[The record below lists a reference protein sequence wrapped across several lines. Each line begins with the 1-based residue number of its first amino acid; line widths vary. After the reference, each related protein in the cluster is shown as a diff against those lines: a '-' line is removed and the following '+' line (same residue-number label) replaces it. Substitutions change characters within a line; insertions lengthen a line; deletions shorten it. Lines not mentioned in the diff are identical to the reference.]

1 MLKLEELENEISQL
15 KALLSSRPAVDQQAT
30 PANSM
35 SSSIPQANPFD
46 QLIGQSTSP
55 LQNDATIENADLLS
69 AHLSGGS
76 TITRSSWQELPRDF
90 MLSQGLSGEPNATGR
105 ANFAWTDH
113 QQVVEQGP
121 QSEWIHNNATFTIR
135 KTLLPDAVAGGLA
148 SHGDAEQWFQ
158 CFFEGS
164 DRLVPVFST
173 SDTFQSV
180 RERSSLLFDVILTIG
195 CKIYG
200 GSGSP
205 QYQSMHRHLRQRI
218 SNYVLSSLVVSSI
231 ETIQALLVLSCYWEK
246 SWLFMDLALWM
257 AQELKLPDAVEQMMT
272 RLAGEGTGN
281 PSTPRDPS
289 REEETLFQMAR
300 LNALRAAIHASL
312 TAAPDHRVHAALRD
326 ARLDLALWHADW
338 AARAGPVD
346 RANLAVQLQWALVN
360 AHLRALRVL
369 GVQNVAVVTDD
380 QRAVVLAARAAAEAH
395 LHLLT
400 RPGEGGAAGER
411 VLPYLARLRWATRFV
426 WAKLAFSVLLAL
438 RLALLLG
445 DSVEALGR
453 LGEEAGRVV
462 GELRRVVEGEGDDED
477 GRRGV
482 GYFGILET
490 SVEKFR
496 GAVAAMGARAQQGE
510 GRVRAGGGRQQQQR
524 AVGGPEAEADFRTY
538 LPKEFSFDWDFP
550 GLNLQY
556 VPLDWEELF
565 GNFEE
570 ML

>member
-1 MLKLEELENEISQL
+1 
-15 KALLSSRPAVDQQAT
+15 
-30 PANSM
+30 
-35 SSSIPQANPFD
+35 
-46 QLIGQSTSP
+46 
-55 LQNDATIENADLLS
+55 
-69 AHLSGGS
+69 
-76 TITRSSWQELPRDF
+76 
-90 MLSQGLSGEPNATGR
+90 
-105 ANFAWTDH
+105 
-113 QQVVEQGP
+113 
-121 QSEWIHNNATFTIR
+121 
-135 KTLLPDAVAGGLA
+135 
-148 SHGDAEQWFQ
+148 
-158 CFFEGS
+158 
-164 DRLVPVFST
+164 
-173 SDTFQSV
+173 
-180 RERSSLLFDVILTIG
+180 
-195 CKIYG
+195 
-200 GSGSP
+200 
-205 QYQSMHRHLRQRI
+205 MHRHLRQRI

-257 AQELKLPDAVEQMMT
+257 AQELKLPDAVEQMMA
-272 RLAGEGTGN
+272 RMAGEGTGYPFSLDGGKPPSITSN
-281 PSTPRDPS
+281 PHPRRLRCLLTHPS
-289 REEETLFQMAR
+289 HTALDLRLLSQVE
-300 LNALRAAIHASL
+300 LNALRAGIHASL
-312 TAAPDHRVHAALRD
+312 TAAPAHRVHAALRA

-346 RANLAVQLQWALVN
+346 RANLAVQLQWALIN

-369 GVQNVAVVTDD
+369 GVQNVAVVTDA

-400 RPGEGGAAGER
+400 WRCEGEVAGER
-411 VLPYLARLRWATRFV
+411 APPYLARLRWATRFV

-462 GELRRVVEGEGDDED
+462 EELRRVVEGEGEGGGEGDDED

-482 GYFGILET
+482 EYFGILET

-510 GRVRAGGGRQQQQR
+510 GRARAGGGRQQQQQR